1 MLFIKIHLVLKCEF
15 ENSPLI
21 IGHQYII
28 QNNFH
33 YHFVIT
39 YKFLIIIKDQSGLSS
54 RRETKINSNLNSLPL
69 TKIFQI
75 SKKIIN
81 NLVRFL
87 QCGISFFFFFFKEVQ
102 DFSYPFNEHASNKD
116 AYLTDHTGNSTP
128 ITGFPSPYYFGFSKT
143 AKSLLHTQHTDA
155 HIHVQNAL
163 YIPKLFMVLITV
175 YLLKIKTILNHKHK
189 NWVVRFSIS
198 HECVYK
204 TRLTNQIYPSTIIF
218 PIALSVSLSN
228 YCSQLI

>member
-28 QNNFH
+28 IEQLSLSLCNNIQILNNHKRSKRSQFQKRNKNKLKFKQFTTH
-33 YHFVIT
+33 YNISNIKEN
-39 YKFLIIIKDQSGLSS
+39 YKQSS
-54 RRETKINSNLNSLPL
+54 E
-69 TKIFQI
+69 IFI
-75 SKKIIN
+75 
-81 NLVRFL
+81 VWD
-87 QCGISFFFFFFKEVQ
+87 FFFFFFKEVQ
-102 DFSYPFNEHASNKD
+102 AFSYPFNEHASNKD
-116 AYLTDHTGNSTP
+116 AYLTDHIGNSTP

-143 AKSLLHTQHTDA
+143 AKSVLHTQHTDA

-198 HECVYK
+198 HM
-204 TRLTNQIYPSTIIF
+204 
-218 PIALSVSLSN
+218 SV
-228 YCSQLI
+228 CIKQD